1 MTREEAKELLPIIQ
15 AFAEGKTIQVWYN
28 DTWQDEEYPSFV
40 ELNLF
45 RIKPEPKYRP
55 FRNVEECWNEM
66 LKHQPFGWL
75 KSKKNGCFYCIGEL
89 ALSEEFEDFIIIFST
104 DESLPHY
111 SDSVYKEYTFADNS
125 PFGIKEE

>member
-15 AFAEGKTIQVWYN
+15 AFADGKTIQVWYN

-55 FRNVEECWNEM
+55 FKTKEECWNEM
-66 LKHQPFGWL
+66 LKIHLFG
-75 KSKKNGCFYCIGEL
+75 K
-89 ALSEEFEDFIIIFST
+89 II
-104 DESLPHY
+104 E
-111 SDSVYKEYTFADNS
+111 
-125 PFGIKEE
+125 